1 MGGKRSGSPWAL
13 AVAAA
18 SSVLFGC
25 AAAKTR
31 PASVYVSVDRLLDRH
46 PAMADLAL
54 SPGQPGGSA
63 PPRTEWRASVRGP
76 TKPVS
81 PGSRIRLPAPLRP
94 KEVGRDR
101 AAVSDAS
108 LDPSGAERLVALERS
123 MRSRA
128 GAAKARDVR
137 LMRAA
142 IAAELA
148 HATREVED
156 RIAAEQSELTR
167 RAHPRLRDLD
177 LRILA
182 LTAQR
187 GSLAA
192 GPPEDVE
199 RALREAKAE
208 KRQYEARLKADMA
221 AIRMRHYAA
230 VRERMEQREA
240 DLERGVGIADAE
252 RAREVEI
259 ALRRHRAALSE
270 ARRSLPRDD
279 QDAVSSPAKPGVHR
293 VTRQIG
299 DDRLWDA
306 GTWSLEPARALEPRT
321 SSDELLREVRDR
333 ARRDI
338 VLHVERVCATRGWSP
353 VFSPRPGTPDRT
365 GEIATALAEDGL
377 LR

>member
-1 MGGKRSGSPWAL
+1 MGVKRSGSPWAL

-31 PASVYVSVDRLLDRH
+31 PAPVYVSVDRLLDRH
-46 PAMADLAL
+46 PALADLARL
-54 SPGQPGGSA
+54 PGQTGGSA
-63 PPRTEWRASVRGP
+63 TPRTEWRVSFRGRME
-76 TKPVS
+76 TVS
-81 PGSRIRLPAPLRP
+81 PGSRVRLPAPLRP
-94 KEVGRDR
+94 IEVGRDS
-101 AAVSDAS
+101 AAASDAS
-108 LDPSGAERLVALERS
+108 LDASGAERLVALERS

-148 HATREVED
+148 QAIREVED
-156 RIAAEQSELTR
+156 RIAAEQGELTR

-192 GPPEDVE
+192 GRPEDVE
-199 RALREAKAE
+199 HALGQAKAE

-221 AIRMRHYAA
+221 AVRMRHYAA
-230 VRERMEQREA
+230 VRERMERREA
-240 DLERGVGIADAE
+240 DLEREVGIAEAE

-279 QDAVSSPAKPGVHR
+279 QDARSAAKPGLPR
-293 VTRQIG
+293 VTRPIG
-299 DDRLWDA
+299 NDRLWYT
-306 GTWSLEPARALEPRT
+306 GGWSVGPARAQESRT
-321 SSDELLREVRDR
+321 PNVELLRDVRDR

-353 VFSPRPGTPDRT
+353 MFSPRPGTPDKT
-365 GEIATALAEDGL
+365 GVIATALAEDGL